1 MRLPTLPTLPR
12 LPLLAG
18 TTAVL
23 AACTAAQL
31 TPAWESWFSANDQED
46 RFESVHSVLADP
58 AGAVISV
65 GVSSSLQ
72 MALDL
77 PRGCAHRDD
86 ARAARDARPIRT

>member
-72 MALDL
+72 MALDQL
-77 PRGCAHRDD
+77 VVVKHSLSGQVIWKAV
-86 ARAARDARPIRT
+86 AG